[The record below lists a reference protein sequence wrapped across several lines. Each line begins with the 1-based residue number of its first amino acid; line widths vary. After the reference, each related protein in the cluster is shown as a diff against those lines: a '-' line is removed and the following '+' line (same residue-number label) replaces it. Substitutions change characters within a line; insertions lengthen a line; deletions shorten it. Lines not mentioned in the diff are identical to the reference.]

1 MNKKTLL
8 DKLKSQG
15 KITNEEYLF
24 LLEEDVK
31 SKVDMEIESS
41 MREDEDGYIGF
52 DADTCVRVMNELDW
66 KWAGENVDIDK
77 FVRTLKSYSYEVAKN
92 LLKEIV
98 DKNVNECDYFVESGG
113 IKVEG
118 HLEIIDGKKYIVIS
132 PKFILEQDSF
142 EICVDTI

>member
-15 KITNEEYLF
+15 KITKEEYLF
-24 LLEEDVK
+24 LLGEDLK

-41 MREDEDGYIGF
+41 MREDEDGYIRF
-52 DADTCVRVMNELDW
+52 DADTCVKVMEELDW
-66 KWAGENVDIDK
+66 KWAGENVDVDK
-77 FVRTLKSYSYEVAKN
+77 FVRALKSYSYEVAKN
-92 LLKEIV
+92 LLEEIV
-98 DKNVNECDYFVESGG
+98 DKNVNECDYSVESGG

-132 PKFILEQDSF
+132 PKFILVQDSF
-142 EICVDTI
+142 EICVDSI

>member
-8 DKLKSQG
+8 DRLKSQG

-24 LLEEDVK
+24 LLGEDLK
-31 SKVDMEIESS
+31 SKIDMKIERS
-41 MREDEDGYIGF
+41 MREDKDGYIGF
-52 DADTCVRVMNELDW
+52 DADTCVRVMKELDW
-66 KWAGENVDIDK
+66 KWAGENVDVDK
-77 FVRTLKSYSYEVAKN
+77 FVDTLKSYSYDVTKN
-92 LLKEIV
+92 LLEEII

-118 HLEIIDGKKYIVIS
+118 RLEIRDGKKYIVIS

-142 EICVDTI
+142 EICIDTI

>member
-31 SKVDMEIESS
+31 SKVGMEIDRS

-52 DADTCVRVMNELDW
+52 DADICVRVMKELDW
-66 KWAGENVDIDK
+66 KWAGENVDVDK
-77 FVRTLKSYSYEVAKN
+77 FVDTLKSYSYDVAKN
-92 LLKEIV
+92 LLEEII

-118 HLEIIDGKKYIVIS
+118 RLEIRDGKKYIVIS

-142 EICVDTI
+142 EICIDTI

>member
-8 DKLKSQG
+8 DRLKSQG

-24 LLEEDVK
+24 LLGEDLK
-31 SKVDMEIESS
+31 SKIDMEIERS
-41 MREDEDGYIGF
+41 MREDKDGYIGF
-52 DADTCVRVMNELDW
+52 DADTCVRVMKELDW
-66 KWAGENVDIDK
+66 KWAGENVDVDK
-77 FVRTLKSYSYEVAKN
+77 FVDTLKSYSYDVAKN
-92 LLKEIV
+92 LLEEIV

-118 HLEIIDGKKYIVIS
+118 RLEIIDGKKHIVIS

-142 EICVDTI
+142 EICIDSI

>member
-15 KITNEEYLF
+15 KITKEEYLF

-31 SKVDMEIESS
+31 SKVDMEIDRS
-41 MREDEDGYIGF
+41 MREAEDGYIGF

-66 KWAGENVDIDK
+66 KWAGENVDVDK
-77 FVRTLKSYSYEVAKN
+77 FVDTLKSYSYDVAKN
-92 LLKEIV
+92 LLEEIV

-118 HLEIIDGKKYIVIS
+118 RLEIIDGKKHIVIS

-142 EICVDTI
+142 EICIDSI